1 MSVHNSAKK
10 GDIAKT
16 VLMPGDPLRAKFI
29 AEKYLDS
36 PFCFNKVRGMLGFT
50 GLYKGKKVSV
60 MGSGMGMPS
69 MSIYSYE
76 LFTEYDCNNIIR
88 IGSCGSYQKDIQI
101 RDIILAMATCTN
113 SNFAHQYQLPGN
125 FAPIANYDL
134 LSKAYNIA
142 GSRNLDVKVGNILT
156 SDLFYNDDK
165 DSWKTWAK
173 MGVLGVEM
181 ETAALYMNATQLGK
195 NALSILTVSDSI
207 VTSEATTPE
216 EREKTLTD
224 MIEIALDLA
233 IEI

>member
-36 PFCFNKVRGMLGFT
+36 VFCFNKVRGMLGFT